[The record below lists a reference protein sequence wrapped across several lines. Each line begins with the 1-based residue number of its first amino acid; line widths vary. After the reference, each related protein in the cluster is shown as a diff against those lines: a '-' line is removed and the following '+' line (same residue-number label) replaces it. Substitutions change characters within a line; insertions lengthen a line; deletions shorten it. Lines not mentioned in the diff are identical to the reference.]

1 MAEFSSITTISR
13 ELQGLTLT
21 GVKRIDNQPLG
32 KGSYGQV
39 FAVKHGRETYAAK
52 QIHSI
57 LVEAVS
63 PEEKRVVRDSFL
75 KECHHCK
82 NLNHPNIVRFIGVYY
97 PDPHSILPVMVMELM
112 DTSLTDYVKTPNIS
126 MKLKVS
132 ILHDISQGL
141 TFLHSGCRISPVIHR
156 DLSPN
161 NILLSRDSV
170 AKISDL
176 GVAKV
181 VKAGTK
187 RTQSKLT
194 KAPGTTDFMP
204 PEALADN
211 PTYSTG
217 LDIFSYGG
225 LILHVVNQEW
235 PAPTNLTAF
244 DPKLRQVKGFTE
256 VERRQKYLDMMT
268 AEAKVLKG
276 LVICCLDNDP
286 AKRPTTAHVLKV
298 LKELK
303 VCDI

>member
-13 ELQGLTLT
+13 ELQGLSLT
-21 GVKRIDNQPLG
+21 GVKPINNQPLG

-39 FAVKHGRETYAAK
+39 FAVKHGGKTYAAK

-57 LVEAVS
+57 LIEAVS
-63 PEEKRVVRDSFL
+63 PEEKRIVKESFL
-75 KECHHCK
+75 KECYHCK
-82 NLNHPNIVRFIGVYY
+82 NLDHPNIVRFIGVYY
-97 PDPHSILPVMVMELM
+97 FPDGDPQSFLPVMVMELM

-132 ILHDISQGL
+132 VLRDISQGL
-141 TFLHSGCRISPVIHR
+141 KFLHCRSSPVIHR

-161 NILLSRDSV
+161 NILLTRDSV

-187 RTQSKLT
+187 STNSKLT

-204 PEALADN
+204 PEALDDN

-225 LILHVVNQEW
+225 LTLHVVNQEW
-235 PAPTNLTAF
+235 PTPTSPIAF
-244 DPKLRQVKGFTE
+244 DPKSRQVKGFTE
-256 VERRQKYLDMMT
+256 IERRHKYLDMMT
-268 AEAKVLKG
+268 AEAAKLKS
-276 LVICCLDNDP
+276 LAIRCLDNDP
-286 AKRPTTAHVLKV
+286 AKRPTAADVLDI

-303 VCDI
+303 VC

>member
-1 MAEFSSITTISR
+1 MAEFSSITTITR

-21 GVKRIDNQPLG
+21 GVKRVDNQPLG

-52 QIHSI
+52 QIHPI

-97 PDPHSILPVMVMELM
+97 PDPHSTLPVMVMELM
-112 DTSLTDYVKTPNIS
+112 DTSLTDYVKTLNIS
-126 MKLKVS
+126 IKLKIS

-141 TFLHSGCRISPVIHR
+141 KFLHCRISPIIHR

-161 NILLSRDSV
+161 NILLSQDSV

-187 RTQSKLT
+187 STQSKLT

-225 LILHVVNQEW
+225 VILHVVNQEW
-235 PAPTNLTAF
+235 PTPTNLIEF
-244 DPKLRQVKGFTE
+244 DSKMKPVKMLTE
-256 VERRQKYLDMMT
+256 VERRQRYLAMMT
-268 AEAKVLKG
+268 GEAKRLKS
-276 LVICCLDNDP
+276 LVIRCLDNYP
-286 AKRPTTAHVLKV
+286 ANRPAATNVLEE

-303 VCDI
+303 VYNKL